1 MGAAPG
7 DRPNRPSRLARWWR
21 CPIRKR
27 HSLFLFLYQFIIL
40 SFCVL
45 FSFIFFK
52 INFYL
57 FKVPLNVYLFPCL
70 PLPLKLHFC
79 HTLHKINLVLFLF
92 QGRIKPVM
100 PRCLCRPFRI
110 SWCFNYYIL
119 FIYLFFN
126 FEEQKTILED
136 GCRIG
141 PTFLKYLKLGYFP
154 WALDSK
160 NGMIITIW
168 RYKLL
173 KII

>member
-1 MGAAPG
+1 MWEQP
-7 DRPNRPSRLARWWR
+7 LATDQTALLGLQRWRR

-100 PRCLCRPFRI
+100 PWWLCRPFRI
-110 SWCFNYYIL
+110 SWCFNYYFLCFIFYFLICVVSNDLAQHFKL
-119 FIYLFFN
+119 FS
-126 FEEQKTILED
+126 TI
-136 GCRIG
+136 C
-141 PTFLKYLKLGYFP
+141 TFK
-154 WALDSK
+154 W
-160 NGMIITIW
+160 
-168 RYKLL
+168 
-173 KII
+173 